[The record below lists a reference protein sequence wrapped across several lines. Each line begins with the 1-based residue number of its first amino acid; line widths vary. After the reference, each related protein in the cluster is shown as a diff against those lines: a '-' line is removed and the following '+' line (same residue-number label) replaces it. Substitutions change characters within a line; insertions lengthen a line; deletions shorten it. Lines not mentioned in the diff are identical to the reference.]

1 MMAELYELISPN
13 GQLIWSGLVET
24 LYMVGL
30 SLLFGVLGGFPI
42 GVMTTITRQKHILP
56 NKFLNLIFEGIINL
70 GRSIPFIILMVAIIP
85 FTRWVVGT
93 SIGTTAAVV
102 PLSVAAIPFMARVV
116 DNALLEIDPGVIE
129 AAQSMGASKLQIVLM
144 VLLPEALSTVVL
156 GITLTGISL
165 VGYSAMAGA
174 VGGGGLGDIAV
185 RYGYQR
191 FQLGIMIE
199 TIVILVILVQIIQ
212 FTGNRIANI
221 FDHKN

>member
-165 VGYSAMAGA
+165 VGYSAM
-174 VGGGGLGDIAV
+174 
-185 RYGYQR
+185 
-191 FQLGIMIE
+191 
-199 TIVILVILVQIIQ
+199 LVPLEEVV
-212 FTGNRIANI
+212 
-221 FDHKN
+221 